1 MTKYEKIADQ
11 MVKDVKEIIKAKEE
25 NNGKTP
31 YKWLKERYEIDGAA
45 AGEIAIGVLAAYK
58 HLEES

>member
-1 MTKYEKIADQ
+1 MTKYEKLANQ

-31 YKWLKERYEIDGAA
+31 YKWLKERYEIDSAA
-45 AGEIAIGVLAAYK
+45 AGEIAIGVLAAYI

>member
-31 YKWLKERYEIDGAA
+31 YKWLKERYEIDQAA

-58 HLEES
+58 HLEE